1 MKMISLLAGVA
12 AVALSAT
19 SALASGPIYQGSA
32 TGNVNFLGLNLSGT
46 TNNAGVVGVADGLQA
61 IGWLPGS
68 VALFTIDSNGF
79 AGNTASTSTTN
90 GATFSLQGNVTP
102 DCAYYFGS
110 ANTTVDFGVIGI
122 NTSDNN
128 PDAAFEM
135 VGGARE
141 LDINSNLA
149 GCNTRNTVTFSK
161 TDLSTTNGAGFDP
174 AQFTNVIPV
183 KLVAKYK
190 AGVVGGT
197 STVSEQTVT
206 LANSGNQAA
215 ANTHGAWKSSLDMK
229 LTLSNPN
236 KGLLAGDY
244 TGSVGVTI
252 VAF

>member
-12 AVALSAT
+12 AVAVSAT
-19 SALASGPIYQGSA
+19 SAMAGPLVYQGSVTPFGVGAA
-32 TGNVNFLGLNLSGT
+32 TTANTAAVYL
-46 TNNAGVVGVADGLQA
+46 ADLA
-61 IGWLPGS
+61 NPGINDS
-68 VALFTIDSNGF
+68 TALITISSSGF
-79 AGNTASTSTTN
+79 ANNTASTSTTN

-110 ANTTVDFGVIGI
+110 ANTTVNFGQIGI

-135 VGGARE
+135 VGGDRT

-206 LANSGNQAA
+206 LATPGNQAA

-229 LTLSNPN
+229 LTLSDPD

>member
-12 AVALSAT
+12 AVAVSAT
-19 SALASGPIYQGSA
+19 SAMAGPSIYQGSVTRPA
-32 TGNVNFLGLNLSGT
+32 LFGGTVTNTDNVSVGAADLAQAFGL
-46 TNNAGVVGVADGLQA
+46 
-61 IGWLPGS
+61 LPGS

-79 AGNTASTSTTN
+79 ANNTASTSTTN

-110 ANTTVDFGVIGI
+110 ANTTVNFGQIGI

-135 VGGARE
+135 VGGDRT

-183 KLVAKYK
+183 TLQAKYK

-197 STVSEQTVT
+197 SAVSEQTVT
-206 LANSGNQAA
+206 LSGSGNQASA
-215 ANTHGAWKSSLDMK
+215 SSHGAWKSALDMK
-229 LTLSNPN
+229 LTLANPN
-236 KGLLAGDY
+236 LGLLAGDY

>member
-19 SALASGPIYQGSA
+19 SALASGSVYQGSV
-32 TGNVNFLGLNLSGT
+32 TTHGSFFGIPFSNT
-46 TNNAGVVGVADGLQA
+46 TNNGLAVLAADL
-61 IGWLPGS
+61 LNPTVDNS
-68 VALFTIDSNGF
+68 STALITISSSGF
-79 AGNTASTSTTN
+79 AANTANTSTTN
-90 GATFSLQGNVTP
+90 GATFSLKGNVTP
-102 DCAYYFGS
+102 DCAYYFGD
-110 ANTTVDFGVIGI
+110 ANTTVNFGVIGI

-135 VGGARE
+135 VGGDRT

-183 KLVAKYK
+183 TLQAKYK

-197 STVSEQTVT
+197 SAVSEQTVT
-206 LANSGNQAA
+206 LSNAGNQASA
-215 ANTHGAWKSSLDMK
+215 SSHGAWKSSLDMK
-229 LTLSNPN
+229 LTLANPN